1 MNLNHLYY
9 FRTLAKEQHYT
20 KAAQI
25 LNITQ
30 PSLSHAINALE
41 KELNV
46 KLFEKVGRN
55 ARLTKEGELFWR
67 YVVQSL
73 DMLDEGRRVVGEV
86 SGMAGGFID
95 IGYIYTLGS
104 HFIPQNMSDYMKMNE
119 GKNIR
124 FSFGQGTTEQMIGE
138 LKKGTY
144 DLIFSSYKEGE
155 DRLNF
160 IPVVEEELVLITPK
174 GHALS
179 REKAVDLA
187 ETTTYPYIMFSRKSG
202 LRPFINK
209 LFAKVKAQ
217 PFIAYE
223 GEEDSSVAGL
233 VAAGLGISIV
243 PRIPLLETMEVE
255 VIPIKRPE
263 IKRYIYL
270 VTQKDK
276 YLSPIVQDFIKFI
289 KSRHQL

>member
-9 FRTLAKEQHYT
+9 FRTLVKEQHYT

-86 SGMAGGFID
+86 SGMVGGFID

-124 FSFGQGTTEQMIGE
+124 FSFGQGTTEQMIEE

-144 DLIFSSYKEGE
+144 D
-155 DRLNF
+155 
-160 IPVVEEELVLITPK
+160 
-174 GHALS
+174 
-179 REKAVDLA
+179 
-187 ETTTYPYIMFSRKSG
+187 
-202 LRPFINK
+202 
-209 LFAKVKAQ
+209 
-217 PFIAYE
+217 
-223 GEEDSSVAGL
+223 
-233 VAAGLGISIV
+233 
-243 PRIPLLETMEVE
+243 
-255 VIPIKRPE
+255 
-263 IKRYIYL
+263 
-270 VTQKDK
+270 
-276 YLSPIVQDFIKFI
+276 
-289 KSRHQL
+289 